1 MEALCVTL
9 PESASPAT
17 AEHLI
22 VIDDCPSS
30 PPVPENTGTETQS
43 ISSAADEGKGGDA
56 AVAGDRRKVLL
67 EELCRNVV
75 KLPFE
80 SIADG
85 GICEVSASPA
95 MAEHF
100 ISIDGPAS
108 PLLPENTSTKIQ
120 SISSAANEDR
130 GGDMV
135 ADAGDRRK
143 VPPEGLFPNVVKLS
157 CASTAEGGI
166 CEVYLIGTAHVSEES
181 CREVQAVIRFLQ
193 PQVVFLELCRSR
205 EALLFPQNLKV
216 PTRRDMV
223 DMWKAQHNIFEILY
237 SWFLAKVASKLEVFP
252 GSEFRVAYEEA
263 CNYGGMVKFGDRPV
277 QITLRRTWEK
287 MPLWHKA
294 KLLYFLV
301 FHTFFLPS
309 SEVLN
314 KKLKEMD
321 DIDMM
326 TLENQEMSKQFPTL
340 METLVHERD
349 QYMSATLLRVA
360 GKYNSVVAVVGKGH
374 LQGIKKYWKQP
385 VELKHLLHVDMCS
398 RKPVISAVKLLATV
412 GVAVA
417 GIYISTKKYSS
428 E

>member
-1 MEALCVTL
+1 MTNVVNCQVDSSRCFATCPNGIYKLDSLLLACNRSARYPPNTFEEKTRAFSPLTHHHHHQQSTSAAAAVSFPSIQTKPQFRHAASHSPPSLPAAYRTAMEALSVTP

-22 VIDDCPSS
+22 VIDDGPSS

-56 AVAGDRRKVLL
+56 AAAVEEVADAGDRRKVLL

-75 KLPFE
+75 KLPCK
-80 SIADG
+80 SIAEG

-95 MAEHF
+95 TAEHF

-108 PLLPENTSTKIQ
+108 PPLPENTSTKIQ

-143 VPPEGLFPNVVKLS
+143 VPPEELFRKVVKLS
-157 CASTAEGGI
+157 CKSTAEGGI

-205 EALLFPQNLKV
+205 EALLFPQNLKS
-216 PTRRDMV
+216 TFV
-223 DMWKAQHNIFEILY
+223 DFTVLQSTFVGL
-237 SWFLAKVASKLEVFP
+237 VASKLDVFP
-252 GSEFRVAYEEA
+252 GSEFRVAFEEA
-263 CNYGGMVKFGDRPV
+263 CNYGAKVKFGDRPV
-277 QITLRRTWEK
+277 Q
-287 MPLWHKA
+287 
-294 KLLYFLV
+294 
-301 FHTFFLPS
+301 
-309 SEVLN
+309 
-314 KKLKEMD
+314 LK
-321 DIDMM
+321 
-326 TLENQEMSKQFPTL
+326 
-340 METLVHERD
+340 R
-349 QYMSATLLRVA
+349 
-360 GKYNSVVAVVGKGH
+360 
-374 LQGIKKYWKQP
+374 
-385 VELKHLLHVDMCS
+385 LLHVDMCS
-398 RKPVISAVKLLATV
+398 RTPVFSAVKLLVTV

-417 GIYISTKKYSS
+417 VAGICISTKK
-428 E
+428 